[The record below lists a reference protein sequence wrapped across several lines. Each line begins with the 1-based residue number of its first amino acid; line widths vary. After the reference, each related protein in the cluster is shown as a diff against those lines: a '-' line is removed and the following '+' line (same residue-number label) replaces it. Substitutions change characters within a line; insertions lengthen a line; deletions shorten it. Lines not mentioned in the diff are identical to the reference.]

1 MLKVIGVILFYFAY
15 GCYYVLLK
23 PRFIDLN
30 ASYFQILLID
40 SLPALVALTSFLW
53 GRLADII
60 SRRAFLLIS
69 TFGGVII
76 VSFAYFNTIPSLLML
91 LGILS
96 IFSSMAIPVINA
108 LFSFEKEV
116 EKSFASYLL
125 AEAIGWSISGVF
137 MGIFSK
143 TTVTTRIAY
152 WIGGISW
159 IFGILSLSKYYN
171 KGIYKGD
178 KVTSKYRL
186 SLPFIFLMVAILFLE
201 FGIVTSY
208 GVLSV
213 KLYET
218 LNKSRLLYGVFWATL
233 PSIASVIVSKPYGE
247 LIKRITPWNSLILI
261 SSIYIAN
268 IILLMLSK
276 GFLMAFFWILP
287 LWNFV
292 YIALYSSVSRLT
304 EEKYRATGFGITN
317 SILNFARVLSA
328 FGGYFSDKYGRNSG
342 ILMGV
347 FTIIIA
353 TLLFSV
359 VKGIVKNLSN
369 NCEKFLTRIP
379 W

>member
-1 MLKVIGVILFYFAY
+1 MFRVIGVVLFYFAY

-40 SLPALVALTSFLW
+40 SLPALVALTSILW

-60 SRRAFLLIS
+60 SRRVFLFLS
-69 TFGGVII
+69 ALGGVVI
-76 VSFAYFNTIPSLLML
+76 VSFAYFNSIFSLLTL

-108 LFSFEKEV
+108 LFSFEEEV

-125 AEAIGWSISGVF
+125 AEAMGWSISGVF

-143 TTVTTRIAY
+143 STFTVRIAY
-152 WIGGISW
+152 WIAGISW
-159 IFGILSLSKYYN
+159 IFGILILAMDYHDGSSYSHKES
-171 KGIYKGD
+171 
-178 KVTSKYRL
+178 SKYRP
-186 SLPFIFLMVAILFLE
+186 SVPFIFLMAAILFLE

-218 LNKSRLLYGVFWATL
+218 LNKSRLLYGIFWATL
-233 PSIASVIVSKPYGE
+233 PSIASVLVSKPYGD

-261 SSIYIAN
+261 AAVYMIN
-268 IILLMLSK
+268 IILLMFSK
-276 GFLMAFFWILP
+276 GFLMAFLWILP

-292 YIALYSSVSRLT
+292 YIALYSSVSKLT
-304 EEKYRATGFGITN
+304 EEEHRATGFGITN
-317 SILNFARVLSA
+317 SILNLAMVLSA
-328 FGGYFSDKYGRNSG
+328 FGGYFSDKYGRNAG

-347 FTIIIA
+347 STIFVA
-353 TLLFSV
+353 TILFFV
-359 VKGIVKNLSN
+359 VKGLVKNLLN
-369 NCEKFLTRIP
+369 DCDKFLT
-379 W
+379 